1 MLRRLSLGRLSI
13 AGRMTAANLLGLIL
27 MSIIL
32 VAVTYRLVSAEME
45 RQTEDQQ
52 DLAMK
57 VAWLVLKT
65 AGTDY
70 RIDGDKMYAGDV
82 LLNGNDALVD
92 QIKTIAGGT
101 ATIFMGDTRI
111 TTNVMKPDG
120 SGRAVGTKLAK
131 NSANDTVLGQG
142 KPFRGQVDILGEGYF
157 TGYDPIKDK
166 DGKTI
171 GILYVG
177 VKKSEFFAVVDRML
191 WSAGIAAAILLVL
204 LGAAAFFTTRWLL
217 GPLGR
222 IRGALEGLGAGRADT
237 EVPYRERQDE
247 IGAMAKS
254 VQIFKDSMVETDRL
268 RAEQEQLKAQSDAER
283 RQSMLALAQRFEA
296 SVGGIVGEV
305 GHSAT
310 ELQKTARAMAN
321 NAEEASRQ
329 SAAVATASDHTT
341 SNVQTVAAATEE
353 LSSSIREI
361 GSQVQE
367 STRIVGTAVQQADQT
382 TSQVQGLSAAAQ
394 KIGDVVRLI
403 NDIAS
408 QTNLLALN
416 ATIEAARAGEA
427 GKGFAVV
434 ASEVKTLATQ
444 TAKAT
449 EEIAAQIRAIQ
460 DATAG
465 SAASIQEISATINRV
480 NEISTTIASAVE
492 EQSAAT
498 REISGNAGQ
507 AAAGTDEVARNV
519 ERVKNA
525 AGDAGSAAGQVL
537 EASGELAQQ
546 AEALRREVDSFIA
559 RVRAG

>member
-13 AGRMTAANLLGLIL
+13 ASRMTAVNLFGLL
-27 MSIIL
+27 LLSAIL
-32 VAVTYRLVSAEME
+32 VAVLYRLVSAEME
-45 RQTEDQQ
+45 RQTEDKQ

-57 VAWLVLKT
+57 VAWQVLKT
-65 AGTDY
+65 AGSEFKL
-70 RIDGDKMYAGDV
+70 DGDKMYAGTV
-82 LLNGNDALVD
+82 QLNGNDALVD
-92 QIKTIAGGT
+92 QIKAIAGGT

-111 TTNVMKPDG
+111 ATNVMKPDG

-131 NSANDTVLGQG
+131 NAANDSVLGQG
-142 KPFRGQVDILGEGYF
+142 KPFRGQIDILGETYF

-191 WSAGIAAAILLVL
+191 WSAGIAAAILLVV
-204 LGAAAFFTTRWLL
+204 LGAISFFSTRWLL
-217 GPLGR
+217 GPLSR
-222 IRGALEGLGAGRADT
+222 IRAALEGLGAGRADV
-237 EVPYRERQDE
+237 EVPYQTRQDE

-254 VQIFKDSMVETDRL
+254 VQVFKDSMIETERL
-268 RAEQEQLKAQSDAER
+268 RAEQEQLKAEGDAQR
-283 RQSMLALAQRFEA
+283 RTHMLNLAQRFEA
-296 SVGGIVGEV
+296 TVGGIVGEV

-310 ELQKTARAMAN
+310 ELQTTARHMTS

-329 SAAVATASDHTT
+329 SASAVTASDHTT
-341 SNVQTVAAATEE
+341 RSVQTVAAATEE
-353 LSSSIREI
+353 LSASIREI
-361 GSQVQE
+361 GTQVQE
-367 STRIVGTAVQQADQT
+367 STRIVGTAVSQADQT
-382 TSQVQGLSAAAQ
+382 TEQVQGLSDAAQ

-434 ASEVKTLATQ
+434 AQEVKTLATQ

-449 EEIAAQIRAIQ
+449 EEIANQIRTIQ

-465 SAASIQEISATINRV
+465 SAAAIQEISATINRV
-480 NEISTTIASAVE
+480 NEISTAIASAVE
-492 EQSAAT
+492 EQGAAT
-498 REISGNAGQ
+498 SEISRSIQQ
-507 AAAGTDEVARNV
+507 AADSTVSVTSNITSVTQVAQQTGD
-519 ERVKNA
+519 A
-525 AGDAGSAAGQVL
+525 AGLVLTSAETLSKNGAVLKQQVEGFL
-537 EASGELAQQ
+537 REL
-546 AEALRREVDSFIA
+546 
-559 RVRAG
+559 RA

>member
-13 AGRMTAANLLGLIL
+13 AGRMTAANLFGLVL
-27 MSIIL
+27 MSVIL
-32 VAVTYRLVSAEME
+32 VAVTYRLVAAEME
-45 RQTEDQQ
+45 RQTEDRQ

-57 VAWLVLKT
+57 VAWQVLKT
-65 AGTDY
+65 AGTDF
-70 RIDGDKMYAGDV
+70 RIDGDKMLAGNV
-82 LLNGNDALVD
+82 VLNGNDALVD
-92 QIKTIAGGT
+92 QIKAIAGGT

-111 TTNVMKPDG
+111 ATNVMKPDG

-131 NSANDTVLGQG
+131 NAANDTVLGQG
-142 KPFRGQVDILGEGYF
+142 KAFRGQVPILGEIYF

-177 VKKSEFFAVVDRML
+177 VKKAEFFAVVDSML
-191 WSAGIAAAILLVL
+191 WSAGIAAAILLVV
-204 LGAAAFFTTRWLL
+204 LGGAAFFTTRWLL
-217 GPLGR
+217 GPLAR
-222 IRGALEGLGAGRADT
+222 IRSALEALGAGRAET

-254 VQIFKDSMVETDRL
+254 VQVFKDSMIETERL
-268 RAEQEQLKAQSDAER
+268 RSEQEQLKAQADADR

-296 SVGGIVGEV
+296 TVGGIVGEV
-305 GHSAT
+305 GSSAT

-321 NAEEASRQ
+321 NAEEATRQ
-329 SAAVATASDHTT
+329 SSAVATASDHTT
-341 SNVQTVAAATEE
+341 SSVQTVAAATEE

-361 GSQVQE
+361 GGQVQE
-367 STRIVGTAVQQADQT
+367 STRIVGTAVSQADQT
-382 TSQVQGLSAAAQ
+382 TTQVQGLSDAAQ

-449 EEIAAQIRAIQ
+449 EEIATQIRAIQ

-465 SAASIQEISATINRV
+465 SAAAIQEISATINRV
-480 NEISTTIASAVE
+480 NEISTAIASAVE
-492 EQSAAT
+492 EQGAAT
-498 REISGNAGQ
+498 QEISRSIQQ
-507 AAAGTDEVARNV
+507 AADSTVTVSSNIASVTQVAAQTGD
-519 ERVKNA
+519 A
-525 AGDAGSAAGQVL
+525 AGLVLTSAEKLSQNGAVLKTQVEGFL
-537 EASGELAQQ
+537 REL
-546 AEALRREVDSFIA
+546 
-559 RVRAG
+559 RA